1 MPTARS
7 KPDTRRVVRR
17 SLLSYDIA
25 MTTTAE
31 VGVSDGREYEL
42 KFAID
47 PSACEA
53 LVSHPALK
61 QAVRDQQLAHLTSTY
76 FDTPDERLR
85 REHVSLR
92 VRQSEGGGAVQTLKQ
107 ASGSIVD
114 RAEWERPVDGA
125 SPDPAF
131 LRETPLKPLFEEID
145 GALAPRF
152 TVDVTRT
159 IFPLHQGE
167 ADIEAALDRGTI
179 RAEGLAVDVSEL
191 ELESKKG
198 QQGAVFDVARE
209 LVRDLPLV
217 LSLTS
222 KSERGFAMAGLTL
235 GRPTKALDLTL
246 TAKMTREQ
254 AFASIVQA
262 CLAAITWNAAL
273 IAGENDGEA
282 VHKTRIALRRLR
294 AAIALFKPTLRKR
307 RLAPLL
313 REVKWAAR
321 KLGEARDADVLQ
333 ATHIEPAAHDPLVT
347 GAPAL
352 AALMRERRAT
362 AHAAL
367 RAALASS
374 RWRLLLVN
382 LLAFSLD
389 GVRRS
394 RRTRGYR
401 GFVRGRLAAL
411 RGELAGQARR
421 FSRLPPG
428 ALHEMRKS
436 AKMLRYDLELFREV
450 PKLGGHTKAYDR
462 LLGDLESLQEI
473 LGEVQDG
480 ATARE
485 HLHGAV
491 LGRPRP
497 SGTPPE
503 VWRSAASAA
512 RLLSRRIS
520 STSGHPRKAEKA
532 ARRLRR
538 PIAFR

>member
-1 MPTARS
+1 MP
-7 KPDTRRVVRR
+7 
-17 SLLSYDIA
+17 
-25 MTTTAE
+25 
-31 VGVSDGREYEL
+31 DGREYEL

-61 QAVRDQQLAHLTSTY
+61 QAVRDRQLAHLTSTY

-85 REHVSLR
+85 RKHVSLR
-92 VRQSEGGGAVQTLKQ
+92 VRQSDGGATVQTLKQ
-107 ASGSIVD
+107 ASASIVD
-114 RAEWERPVDGA
+114 RAEWERPIEGS

-159 IFPLHQGE
+159 TFPLHQGE
-167 ADIEAALDRGTI
+167 SDIEAALDRGTI
-179 RAEGLAVDVSEL
+179 RADGRAVDVSEL
-191 ELESKKG
+191 ELEMKKG
-198 QQGAVFDVARE
+198 QPDVVFDIARE

-222 KSERGFAMAGLTL
+222 KAERGFAVASLAW
-235 GRPTKALDLTL
+235 GRPSKVLDLTL
-246 TAKMTREQ
+246 TAQMRREQ

-262 CLAAITWNAAL
+262 CLAAMTWNAAL
-273 IAGENDGEA
+273 IAGEDDGEA

-294 AAIALFKPTLRKR
+294 AAIALFKPTLRQK

-321 KLGEARDADVLQ
+321 KLGAARDADVLQ

-347 GAPAL
+347 GGPAL
-352 AALMRERRAT
+352 AALMRKQREAT
-362 AHAAL
+362 HAAL
-367 RAALASS
+367 RTALASS

-382 LLAFSLD
+382 LLAFSID

-394 RRTRGYR
+394 RRKRGYR
-401 GFVRGRLAAL
+401 GFVRRRLVAK
-411 RGELAGQARR
+411 RGELAWQAKR
-421 FSRLPPG
+421 FSRLSPG

-450 PKLGGHTKAYDR
+450 PKLGGHGKAYDR
-462 LLGDLESLQEI
+462 LLDDLETLQEI

-485 HLHGAV
+485 HLQGTV
-491 LGRPRP
+491 LCRPRA
-497 SGTPPE
+497 SDTPPE

-520 STSGHPRKAEKA
+520 GASGHLRKAEKV

-538 PIAFR
+538 PVAFR